1 MKKNILVISLATL
14 ILTGCAKSKKD
25 QKSEKKELQKEEVA

>member
-14 ILTGCAKSKKD
+14 ILTGCAKSKNY
-25 QKSEKKELQKEEVA
+25 QKSKKKRTSKS